1 MVSRI
6 APSLR
11 VKSSAYSI
19 AFRARRL
26 SGSAHTNW
34 VARSNPAFLPRRR
47 LAGVSAHTDVDI
59 GIGEMHS
66 MKSEPAAPLI
76 RILIVDDHSIVRDG
90 LADLIEREHSMRVVG
105 FASSGEEAV
114 SVAQR
119 LKPDLIIMDLMLP
132 SLNGIDATQRII
144 SEFPQTRIIALS
156 ACHTLEQACRVLRA
170 GALGFV
176 LKTAAAVDLLRA
188 IQEVTAGKQ
197 YVSPVIAAQFLEG
210 ELSMPMP
217 KSPFERLSSRE
228 RKVVQLIVAGST
240 SSDIALELSL
250 SRKTVDT
257 YRGRI
262 MVKLGVANR
271 SALIRFAL
279 DYELPIV

>member
-1 MVSRI
+1 MNVEL
-6 APSLR
+6 AP
-11 VKSSAYSI
+11 
-19 AFRARRL
+19 
-26 SGSAHTNW
+26 
-34 VARSNPAFLPRRR
+34 
-47 LAGVSAHTDVDI
+47 
-59 GIGEMHS
+59 
-66 MKSEPAAPLI
+66 PLT

-90 LADLIEREHSMRVVG
+90 LAGLIEREHGMRVVG

-114 SVAQR
+114 SIVQR

-132 SLNGIDATQRII
+132 SLNGIDATRRILT
-144 SEFPQTRIIALS
+144 EFPRTRIIALS
-156 ACHTLEQACRVLRA
+156 ACHTLEQVCRVLRA

-176 LKTAAAVDLLRA
+176 IKTAAAAELLRA
-188 IQEVTAGKQ
+188 IREVMAGKQ
-197 YVSPVIAAQFLEG
+197 YVSPTIAALFLDG

-228 RKVVQLIVAGST
+228 RRVVQLIVAGST
-240 SSDIALELSL
+240 SSDIALLLSL

-262 MVKLGVANR
+262 MLKLGVANR

-279 DYELPIV
+279 EYELPAV

>member
-1 MVSRI
+1 MNI
-6 APSLR
+6 
-11 VKSSAYSI
+11 
-19 AFRARRL
+19 
-26 SGSAHTNW
+26 
-34 VARSNPAFLPRRR
+34 
-47 LAGVSAHTDVDI
+47 
-59 GIGEMHS
+59 
-66 MKSEPAAPLI
+66 EPAPTLT

-90 LADLIEREHSMRVVG
+90 LAALIERERGMRVVG
-105 FASSGEEAV
+105 FASTGEEAV
-114 SVAQR
+114 SAARR
-119 LKPDLIIMDLMLP
+119 LKPELIVMDLMLP

-144 SEFPQTRIIALS
+144 CELPRTRIIALS
-156 ACHTLEQACRVLRA
+156 ACHTPEQVCRVLRA

-176 LKTAAAVDLLRA
+176 LKTAAASELLRA
-188 IQEVTAGKQ
+188 IQEVTAGRQ
-197 YVSPVIAAQFLEG
+197 YVGPIIAAMFLDG
-210 ELSMPMP
+210 ELGMPIP

-240 SSDIALELSL
+240 SSDIALQLSL

-279 DYELPIV
+279 EYELPTV

>member
-1 MVSRI
+1 M
-6 APSLR
+6 
-11 VKSSAYSI
+11 SI
-19 AFRARRL
+19 
-26 SGSAHTNW
+26 
-34 VARSNPAFLPRRR
+34 
-47 LAGVSAHTDVDI
+47 
-59 GIGEMHS
+59 
-66 MKSEPAAPLI
+66 EPAGPLL

-90 LADLIEREHSMRVVG
+90 LADLIEREHGMRVVG
-105 FASSGEEAV
+105 FASTGEEAV
-114 SVAQR
+114 LVALR
-119 LKPDLIIMDLMLP
+119 LKPELIIMDLMLP

-144 SEFPQTRIIALS
+144 SELPRTRIIALS
-156 ACHTLEQACRVLRA
+156 ACHTLEQVCRVLRA

-176 LKTAAAVDLLRA
+176 LKTSAAAELLRA

-197 YVSPVIAAQFLEG
+197 YVSPVVAALFLDG
-210 ELSMPMP
+210 ELNMPIQ

-228 RKVVQLIVAGST
+228 RTVVQLIVAGST
-240 SSDIALELSL
+240 SSDIALRLSL

>member
-1 MVSRI
+1 MNI
-6 APSLR
+6 
-11 VKSSAYSI
+11 
-19 AFRARRL
+19 
-26 SGSAHTNW
+26 
-34 VARSNPAFLPRRR
+34 
-47 LAGVSAHTDVDI
+47 
-59 GIGEMHS
+59 
-66 MKSEPAAPLI
+66 EPAASLA
-76 RILIVDDHSIVRDG
+76 RTLIVDDHAIVRDG
-90 LADLIEREHSMRVVG
+90 LADLIERERGMRVVG

-132 SLNGIDATQRII
+132 SLNGIDATQRIM
-144 SEFPQTRIIALS
+144 SELPRTRIIALS
-156 ACHTLEQACRVLRA
+156 ACHTPEQVCRVLRA
-170 GALGFV
+170 GAQGFV
-176 LKTAAAVDLLRA
+176 LKTAAAAELLCA
-188 IQEVTAGKQ
+188 IHDVMAGKQ
-197 YVSPVIAAQFLEG
+197 YVSPVIAALFLDG
-210 ELSMPMP
+210 ELSMPIS

-240 SSDIALELSL
+240 SSDIAIELSI

-279 DYELPIV
+279 EYELPTV

>member
-1 MVSRI
+1 M
-6 APSLR
+6 APL
-11 VKSSAYSI
+11 
-19 AFRARRL
+19 
-26 SGSAHTNW
+26 
-34 VARSNPAFLPRRR
+34 
-47 LAGVSAHTDVDI
+47 VSAHTVAMNI
-59 GIGEMHS
+59 EAE
-66 MKSEPAAPLI
+66 EPLA

-90 LADLIEREHSMRVVG
+90 LAVLIERERGMRVVG
-105 FASSGEEAV
+105 FASTGEEAI
-114 SVAQR
+114 SAAQR

-144 SEFPQTRIIALS
+144 AELPRTRIIALS
-156 ACHTLEQACRVLRA
+156 ACHTLEQVCRVLRA
-170 GALGFV
+170 GALAFV
-176 LKTAAAVDLLRA
+176 TKTVAAAELVRA
-188 IQEVTAGKQ
+188 IQEVIAGKR
-197 YVSPVIAAQFLEG
+197 YVSPVIAALFVDG
-210 ELSMPMP
+210 ELSMPIP

-279 DYELPIV
+279 EYELPTV